1 MAGANTQQY
10 GIKNWRIYRE
20 PIDGEA
26 VHLSYQEI
34 KDKLITNENG
44 DGTTL
49 GTFYGG
55 LITSVTSD
63 SNDTYN
69 GPWYISY
76 APISITIQKALLMA

>member
-1 MAGANTQQY
+1 MGKKQE
-10 GIKNWRIYRE
+10 WRIYRE